1 MPREPASKSRDHRS
15 GDEIINVSKR
25 EAKMLKDLTVGKKI
39 VMGFS
44 SILLLLVVVGF
55 VAYFS
60 LTNASDGF
68 GRYRHIA
75 RNTNLVGRIQANM
88 LMIRMNA
95 KDFIISGAQK
105 DADELHEY
113 MTKTASFLEDA
124 TSSIH
129 NAERAEQIKLVNT
142 DIGAYKS
149 AFGAVEGF
157 MKERDQLVNSIL
169 NVQGPLMEARLTE
182 IMKTADRD
190 RDTAVTF
197 GAGMT
202 QRNLLLCRLYMAKFL
217 TTNAKPDADRA
228 LSELE
233 EMENQIQILDRE
245 IQDPERRRLLTDVSK
260 ARKEYLTALQS
271 LISVIF
277 DRNQVIQGSL
287 DKIGPEIA
295 QAAEDIKLTYLNEQD
310 ELGPQLVSAN
320 NRSIVIILAVG
331 LGALFLGAFLAML
344 ISKGL
349 TRSLSRV
356 IEGLNEGAE
365 QVASASGQVSA
376 ASQSLAEG
384 ASEQAASIE
393 ETSSSLEEMSSM
405 TKQNAEH
412 ANQANGL
419 MEETKEVVSSA
430 YQSMSDMTSSM
441 EEITKSSEETSKIIK
456 TIDEIAFQTNLL
468 ALNAAVEAARAGEAG
483 SGFAVV
489 ADEVR
494 NLAMRAA
501 EAAKN
506 TANLIED
513 TTKKVQDGSGLV
525 ARTNEEFGRVAESST
540 KVAELIGEISAA
552 SQEQSE
558 GIEQVN
564 QAVTD
569 MDKVIQQNA
578 ANAEESASS
587 SEEMN
592 AQAEQMKTMVAQ
604 LVKLVGAGGH
614 QNRSNRG
621 FKRTGHKADPDEG
634 TPSKGV
640 VPYRKPRASSG
651 LSKAAYPGDGRELSP
666 DQAIPFDDSG
676 EFKDF

>member
-1 MPREPASKSRDHRS
+1 
-15 GDEIINVSKR
+15 
-25 EAKMLKDLTVGKKI
+25 MLKDLTVGKKI

-44 SILLLLVVVGF
+44 SILLLLLVVGF

-88 LMIRMNA
+88 LMVRMNA
-95 KDFIISGAQK
+95 KDFIISAEQK
-105 DADELHEY
+105 DVDELNEY

-124 TSSIH
+124 HSRIN
-129 NAERAEQIKLVNT
+129 NAERAEHIGKVNT
-142 DIGAYKS
+142 GIEAYKS

-157 MKERDQLVNSIL
+157 MKERNRLVNSIL
-169 NVQGPLMEARLTE
+169 NVQGPLMEHRLTE
-182 IMKTADRD
+182 IMKTAERD
-190 RDTAVTF
+190 RDSTVAF

-202 QRNLLLCRLYMAKFL
+202 QRNLLLCRLYMTKFL
-217 TTNAKPDADRA
+217 TTNAKADADRA
-228 LSELE
+228 LSEIG
-233 EMENQIQILDRE
+233 EMEGQLQTLDRE
-245 IQDPERRRLLTDVSK
+245 IQDPERRRLLTDISK
-260 ARKEYLTALQS
+260 ARIEYLTALQT
-271 LISVIF
+271 LISVIY

-287 DKIGPEIA
+287 DRIGPEIA
-295 QAAEDIKLTYLNEQD
+295 QAAENIKLTYLSEQD
-310 ELGPQLVSAN
+310 ELGPELVSAN
-320 NRSIVIILAVG
+320 NRSIVIILAVA
-331 LGALFLGAFLAML
+331 LGALLFGAFLAML

-349 TRSLSRV
+349 TRSLTRV
-356 IEGLNEGAE
+356 IEGLNDGAE

-412 ANQANGL
+412 ANQANAL
-419 MEETKEVVSSA
+419 MEEAKEVVNSA
-430 YQSMSDMTSSM
+430 YQSMSAMTSSM

-501 EAAKN
+501 DAAKN
-506 TANLIED
+506 TSNLIED
-513 TTKKVQDGSGLV
+513 TTKKVRDGSGIV
-525 ARTNEEFGRVAESST
+525 ARTNEEFSKVTESSA

-564 QAVTD
+564 QAVAD

-592 AQAEQMKTMVAQ
+592 AQAEQMKIMVGD
-604 LVKLVGAGGH
+604 LVKLVGAANH
-614 QNRSNRG
+614 RNRSNRG
-621 FKRTGHKADPDEG
+621 LKQLGNGASSAEI
-634 TPSKGV
+634 PSKGAL
-640 VPYRKPRASSG
+640 PYQGARSDSG
-651 LSKAAYPGDGRELSP
+651 ISKEVHTAGGRELRP
-666 DQAIPFDDSG
+666 DQAIPFDDP
-676 EFKDF
+676 EDFKNF